1 MHLNEPNRD
10 VASKGLRASIF
21 EVLPVLEARALRLTR
36 SRPDAEDL
44 VQETVLRA
52 LRFEGTFQRG
62 TNLRAW
68 MQQILQSVFI
78 SRCRRRAR
86 ERRAFDRFA
95 FDPTLTTRATA
106 APVLSSVSGK
116 MHAAFSLLPERF
128 RRVVELVDLCDYT
141 YREAAEVLEVPVGT
155 VMSRLFRARRMLEEA
170 LGEERETAAVKKS
183 AAGAV
188 AKTVPAPHRLVPA
201 ANEATSSPSEPARAA

>member
-1 MHLNEPNRD
+1 MHLNEPIRD
-10 VASKGLRASIF
+10 VASKGLRASIS

-86 ERRAFDRFA
+86 ERRALDRFA

-106 APVLSSVSGK
+106 APILRSVSGK
-116 MHAAFSLLPERF
+116 MHAAFASLPERF

-155 VMSRLFRARRMLEEA
+155 VMSRLFRARRMLQEA
-170 LGEERETAAVKKS
+170 LGEERETAV
-183 AAGAV
+183 V
-188 AKTVPAPHRLVPA
+188 AKVVAKPVPAPRRLVPA
-201 ANEATSSPSEPARAA
+201 AKEAPSRPSEPARAA

>member
-1 MHLNEPNRD
+1 MHLNEPIRD
-10 VASKGLRASIF
+10 VASKGLRASIS

-86 ERRAFDRFA
+86 ERRALDRFA
-95 FDPTLTTRATA
+95 FDPTLTTLATA
-106 APVLSSVSGK
+106 APVLRSVSGK
-116 MHAAFSLLPERF
+116 MHAAFSSLPERF

-155 VMSRLFRARRMLEEA
+155 VMSRLFRARRMLEDA
-170 LGEERETAAVKKS
+170 LGEERELADAAS
-183 AAGAV
+183 AV
-188 AKTVPAPHRLVPA
+188 VTKNVPVPRRLVAA
-201 ANEATSSPSEPARAA
+201 ANEAANASAEPARAA

>member
-1 MHLNEPNRD
+1 MHLNEPTHD
-10 VASKGLRASIF
+10 VASKGLRASLH

-106 APVLSSVSGK
+106 APVLHSVSGK
-116 MHAAFSLLPERF
+116 MHAAFTSLPERF

-170 LGEERETAAVKKS
+170 LGEERETAVVA
-183 AAGAV
+183 

-201 ANEATSSPSEPARAA
+201 ANMPSEPAQAA

>member
-1 MHLNEPNRD
+1 MHLNEPTCD
-10 VASKGLRASIF
+10 FASKGLRASIGD
-21 EVLPVLEARALRLTR
+21 VLPLLESRALRLTR

-78 SRCRRRAR
+78 SRCRRRVR
-86 ERRAFDRFA
+86 ERRALERFA
-95 FDPTLTTRATA
+95 YDPTLTTRATA
-106 APVLSSVSGK
+106 APVLRSVSGK
-116 MHAAFSLLPERF
+116 MHEAFSSLPERF
-128 RRVVELVDLCDYT
+128 RRVVELVDLCDYS

-170 LGEERETAAVKKS
+170 LGEERENPPQTATAPKI
-183 AAGAV
+183 AAKRV
-188 AKTVPAPHRLVPA
+188 CTPPRLVPPVQP
-201 ANEATSSPSEPARAA
+201 SSDAPPEPARAA

>member
-1 MHLNEPNRD
+1 MHLNEPTRD
-10 VASKGLRASIF
+10 LASKGLRASIGD
-21 EVLPVLEARALRLTR
+21 VLPLLESRALRLTR

-78 SRCRRRAR
+78 SRCRRRVR
-86 ERRAFDRFA
+86 ERRALERFA
-95 FDPTLTTRATA
+95 YDPTLTTRATA
-106 APVLSSVSGK
+106 APSLRSVSGK
-116 MHAAFSLLPERF
+116 MHEAFSSLPERF
-128 RRVVELVDLCDYT
+128 RRVVELVDLCDYS

-170 LGEERETAAVKKS
+170 LGEERETAPARSVPT
-183 AAGAV
+183 V
-188 AKTVPAPHRLVPA
+188 AKRVSVPPRLVPPVQP
-201 ANEATSSPSEPARAA
+201 SSDAPPEPARAA

>member
-1 MHLNEPNRD
+1 MHLNEPIRD
-10 VASKGLRASIF
+10 VASKGLRASIS

-86 ERRAFDRFA
+86 ERRALDRFA

-106 APVLSSVSGK
+106 APVLRSVSGK
-116 MHAAFSLLPERF
+116 MHAAFSSLPERF

-155 VMSRLFRARRMLEEA
+155 VMSRLFRARRMLEDA
-170 LGEERETAAVKKS
+170 LGEERELADAAS
-183 AAGAV
+183 AV
-188 AKTVPAPHRLVPA
+188 VTKNVPVPRRLVAA
-201 ANEATSSPSEPARAA
+201 ANEAANASAEPARAA